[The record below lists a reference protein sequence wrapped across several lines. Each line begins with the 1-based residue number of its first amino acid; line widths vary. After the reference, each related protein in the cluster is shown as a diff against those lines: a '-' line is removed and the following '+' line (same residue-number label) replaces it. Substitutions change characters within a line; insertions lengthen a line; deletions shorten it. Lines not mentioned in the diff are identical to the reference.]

1 MTGKELKEML
11 DDDMKVIVAK
21 KKKKGGYTAY
31 PQVVDFQQ
39 ANVPI
44 IGACNVIVFED

>member
-44 IGACNVIVFED
+44 IGQCNVIVFED